1 MNGFLEL
8 AKRQLGGRCA
18 KTRDRARPRRRRQ
31 NSARTRGEPDR
42 QLQYW
47 QQWRGERLQSL
58 LSGPHG
64 QAAWQLMQFLDKMT
78 IHDAPALIK
87 LVKPGKWQR
96 ADPDTRFEV
105 LALIDEH
112 IIKLR
117 EAHGLA
123 PMDDGLTDEDL
134 TALQQIREMLQ

>member
-1 MNGFLEL
+1 
-8 AKRQLGGRCA
+8 
-18 KTRDRARPRRRRQ
+18 
-31 NSARTRGEPDR
+31 
-42 QLQYW
+42 
-47 QQWRGERLQSL
+47 
-58 LSGPHG
+58 
-64 QAAWQLMQFLDKMT
+64 MQFLDKMT

-87 LVKPGKWQR
+87 LVKPGKWKR

-105 LALIDEH
+105 LALIDER